1 MRMGTYRSKKQRVL
15 AACPRP
21 HSGEKRAEKTIHNAF
36 EIYAIIVSKP
46 VGFGPLRTLFLSL
59 MTTLIVWQSAG
70 QTLHRSFR
78 LREVG
83 FCFGAGRETV
93 SYPVDTK
100 VAMTLDEAAEK
111 DAAKANKQ
119 VPIGGYVSNPN
130 EWRKDKREM

>member
-1 MRMGTYRSKKQRVL
+1 MR
-15 AACPRP
+15 
-21 HSGEKRAEKTIHNAF
+21 I
-36 EIYAIIVSKP
+36 
-46 VGFGPLRTLFLSL
+46 LFLVFL
-59 MTTLIVWQSAG
+59 TTLIALQSAG

-119 VPIGGYVSNPN
+119 VPLVGYVSNPS
-130 EWRKDKREM
+130 ERHKDKREM